1 MNRLGKT
8 LFQKILDPGQ
18 ARLYEETGK
27 ITLSARQMEIIRPI
41 LEERA
46 KNFIKSVESE
56 FVARGV
62 KDADDPKSI
71 GVGVFSWDEG

>member
-1 MNRLGKT
+1 LE
-8 LFQKILDPGQ
+8 PEQ

-46 KNFIKSVESE
+46 RNFFKSVENE
-56 FVARGV
+56 FGARGL
-62 KDADDPKSI
+62 KDADEQKSI